1 MNRNAQMP
9 REEGARIFF
18 LLALL
23 FAAVTLWFHPI
34 AAAVEAAVALLL
46 LIPLRAARKRRE
58 RDFIRHLD
66 AVSTDIKAAARG
78 TIMNAPIPVALFH
91 PETDEIIWTNDR
103 FLAITGNPDH
113 LFDTKLSAVVP
124 SFQSRWLLEGKLQSP
139 EPVAL
144 RQGEYLVFG
153 NLIDT
158 NSRSGSLA
166 MTYWVEVSHYT
177 QVEEQFHKSRP
188 VAALIL
194 VDNYEDLMRGLEESE
209 RAALLSDLNKRI
221 SQWAEPAGGI
231 LLRYDRDHYLFLFT
245 EEDLLRFQEEKWN
258 LLEAARQV
266 RSPNRI
272 TATLSLGVG
281 RNESGLRELFQSAT
295 QSLEMAL
302 SRGGDQ
308 AVVKSRE
315 EYQFIG
321 GRAKESDRRSKVK
334 SRVIAKALS
343 ELLGSAS
350 KVLIMGHKHSD
361 MDVMGAA
368 AGLAAITRKKGL
380 PTHILR
386 DYGTSPDVDL
396 VALLSELPEYE
407 GVFIGEEEALEQL
420 DRNTIVLVVDTNRP
434 EQVQSE
440 ELLREANRVV
450 VIDHHRRAATY
461 IDQTALSF
469 QDPYASSA
477 SELVVDL
484 MQHILDPGDLRRQEA
499 EAILAGIILDTKNF
513 TLRTGSR
520 TFEAAAYLRRA
531 GAETTEVKRL
541 FQSNLDKTVLRYHVV
556 GKAEL
561 YRPGIAVAVSESE
574 VDRITAAKAADE
586 LLNIMG
592 INASFVLSPLGGQL
606 MLSARS
612 AGDVNVQVITEMLG
626 GGGNAA
632 AAGAQMKGIS
642 LAEGAKRLKEAI
654 DRYFKEG

>member
-9 REEGARIFF
+9 REEGVRVFF

-34 AAAVEAAVALLL
+34 AAAAEAAVALLL
-46 LIPLRAARKRRE
+46 LIPLRAARKRRDRE
-58 RDFIRHLD
+58 FIRHLD

-124 SFQSRWLLEGKLQSP
+124 SFQSRWLMEGKLQSP
-139 EPVAL
+139 EPVTL

-177 QVEEQFHKSRP
+177 QVEEAFEKSRP

-209 RAALLSDLNKRI
+209 RAVLLSDLNKRI

-231 LLRYDRDHYLFLFT
+231 LLRYDRDHYLFLFA
-245 EEDLLRFQEEKWN
+245 EENLLRFQEEKWS

-308 AVVKSRE
+308 AVIKNRE

-361 MDVMGAA
+361 MDVTGAA

-380 PTHILR
+380 PTYILR

-396 VALLSELPEYE
+396 IALLTELPEYE

-420 DRNTIVLVVDTNRP
+420 DRNTIVLVVDTSRP

-440 ELLREANRVV
+440 ELLREAGRVV

-541 FQSNLDKTVLRYHVV
+541 FQSNLEKTVLRYHVV

-586 LLNIMG
+586 LLNIVG

-632 AAGAQMKGIS
+632 AAGAQLRGVS
-642 LAEGAKRLKEAI
+642 LAEGTKRLKEAI

>member
-1 MNRNAQMP
+1 MNRNAQLP
-9 REEGARIFF
+9 REDGVYIFF

-23 FAAVTLWFHPI
+23 FAAVTLWFHPLV
-34 AAAVEAAVALLL
+34 AAVEAAVVLLL
-46 LIPLRAARKRRE
+46 LIPLRASRKRRE
-58 RDFIRHLD
+58 RAFVHHLD
-66 AVSTDIKAAARG
+66 AISTDIKAAARG

-139 EPVAL
+139 EPVTL
-144 RQGEYLVFG
+144 RQGRYLVFG

-166 MTYWVEVSHYT
+166 MTYWVDVSHYT
-177 QVEEQFHKSRP
+177 QVEEQFQKSRP

-194 VDNYEDLMRGLEESE
+194 IDNYEDLMRGLEEGE
-209 RAALLSDLNKRI
+209 RALLLGDLNKRI
-221 SQWAEPAGGI
+221 GQWAEPAGGI
-231 LLRYDRDHYLFLFT
+231 LLRYDRDHYLFLFE
-245 EEDLLRFQEEKWN
+245 EEDLLRFQEEKWSV
-258 LLEAARQV
+258 LEAARQV

-272 TATLSLGVG
+272 TATLSLGIG

-295 QSLEMAL
+295 LSLEMAL

-308 AVVKSRE
+308 AVIKNRE
-315 EYQFIG
+315 DYQFIG

-350 KVLIMGHKHSD
+350 KVIIMGHKYSD

-380 PTHILR
+380 PTYILR
-386 DYGTSPDVDL
+386 EYGLSPDGDL
-396 VALLSELPEYE
+396 AALLSELPEYE
-407 GVFIGEEEALEQL
+407 GVFIDEEEALEQL
-420 DRNTIVLVVDTNRP
+420 DQNTIVLVVDTNRP

-440 ELLREANRVV
+440 ELLREASRVV

-477 SELVVDL
+477 SELAVDL
-484 MQHILDPGDLRRQEA
+484 LQHILDPGDLRRQEA
-499 EAILAGIILDTKNF
+499 EALLAGLILDTKNF

-531 GAETTEVKRL
+531 GAETTEVRRL
-541 FQSNLDKTVLRYHVV
+541 FQSDLDKTVLRYHVV
-556 GKAEL
+556 GKAEQ
-561 YRPGIAVAVSESE
+561 YRPGIAVAVSETE

-586 LLNIMG
+586 LLNVVG
-592 INASFVLSPLGGQL
+592 INASFVLASQGGQL
-606 MLSARS
+606 LLSARS
-612 AGDVNVQVITEMLG
+612 TGDINVQVVTEMLG

-632 AAGAQMKGIS
+632 AAGAQLRGVP
-642 LAEGAKRLKEAI
+642 LEEGRRRLKEAI
-654 DRYFKEG
+654 DRYFDEG

>member
-1 MNRNAQMP
+1 MP

-58 RDFIRHLD
+58 REFIRHLD

>member
-34 AAAVEAAVALLL
+34 AAAVEAAVVLL
-46 LIPLRAARKRRE
+46 LIFPMHATRKRRE
-58 RDFIRHLD
+58 KEFFRYLD
-66 AVSTDIKAAARG
+66 AVTMDIKAAARG

-91 PETDEIIWTNDR
+91 PETDDIIWTNDR
-103 FLAITGNPDH
+103 FLAMTGKPDH
-113 LFDTKLSAVVP
+113 LFDTKMSDVIP
-124 SFQSRWLLEGKLQSP
+124 TFQSRWLLEGKLQSP

-144 RQGEYLVFG
+144 RQGQYLVFG

-177 QVEEQFHKSRP
+177 HVEERFKQSRP
-188 VAALIL
+188 VVAVILI
-194 VDNYEDLMRGLEESE
+194 DNYEDLMRGIEESE
-209 RAALLSDLNKRI
+209 RAALLSELNKRI
-221 SQWAEPAGGI
+221 GQWAEPAGGI
-231 LLRYDRDHYLFLFT
+231 LLRYDRDHYLFLFE
-245 EEDLLRFQEEKWN
+245 EEDLPRFQEEKWSI
-258 LLEAARQV
+258 LEAAHQV

-272 TATLSLGVG
+272 TATLSFGVA
-281 RNESGLRELFQSAT
+281 RNESGFRELLQSAT
-295 QSLEMAL
+295 LSLEMAL

-308 AVVKSRE
+308 VVIKNRE
-315 EYQFIG
+315 EYQFVG

-350 KVLIMGHKHSD
+350 NVIIMGHKSPD
-361 MDVMGAA
+361 MDVMGAC

-380 PTHILR
+380 PTYILR
-386 DYGTSPDVDL
+386 DNRITPDGDIA
-396 VALLSELPEYE
+396 ALLAQLSEYE
-407 GVFIGEEEALEQL
+407 DVFLDEEDALEQL
-420 DRNTIVLVVDTNRP
+420 DQNSIVLVVDTNRP

-440 ELLREANRVV
+440 ELLREASRVV
-450 VIDHHRRAATY
+450 VIDHHRRAATF
-461 IDQTALSF
+461 IDKTALSF

-484 MQHILDPGDLRRQEA
+484 IQHILDPGDLLRQEA

-520 TFEAAAYLRRA
+520 TFEAAAYLRRS
-531 GAETTEVKRL
+531 GAETTDVKRF
-541 FQSNLDKTVLRYHVV
+541 FQSDLSKTVLRYHVV
-556 GKAEL
+556 GNAEL
-561 YRPGIAVAVSESE
+561 IRSGIAVAVSETE
-574 VDRITAAKAADE
+574 TDRITAAKAADE
-586 LLNIMG
+586 LLNITG
-592 INASFVLSPLGGQL
+592 INASFVLAPLEGQL

-612 AGDVNVQVITEMLG
+612 AGDINVQVIAEMLG

-632 AAGAQMKGIS
+632 AAGAQLRGIS
-642 LAEGAKRLKEAI
+642 LEEGKKRLKEAI
-654 DRYFKEG
+654 DRYFNES

>member
-9 REEGARIFF
+9 REEGVRVFF

-34 AAAVEAAVALLL
+34 AAAAEAAVALLL
-46 LIPLRAARKRRE
+46 LIPLRAARKRRDRE
-58 RDFIRHLD
+58 FIRHLD

-124 SFQSRWLLEGKLQSP
+124 SFQSRWLMEGKLQSP
-139 EPVAL
+139 EPVTL

-177 QVEEQFHKSRP
+177 QVEEAFEKSRP

-209 RAALLSDLNKRI
+209 RAVLLSDLNKRI

-231 LLRYDRDHYLFLFT
+231 LLRYDRDHYLFLFA
-245 EEDLLRFQEEKWN
+245 EENLLRFQEEKWS

-308 AVVKSRE
+308 AVIKNRE

-361 MDVMGAA
+361 MDVTGAA

-380 PTHILR
+380 PTYILR

-396 VALLSELPEYE
+396 IALLTELPEYE

-420 DRNTIVLVVDTNRP
+420 DRNTIVLVVDTSRP

-440 ELLREANRVV
+440 ELLREAGRVV

-541 FQSNLDKTVLRYHVV
+541 FQSNLEKTVLRYHVV

-586 LLNIMG
+586 LLNIAG

-632 AAGAQMKGIS
+632 AAGAQLRGVS
-642 LAEGAKRLKEAI
+642 LAEGTKRLKEAI